1 MNYQPPYTITPAILN
16 LVAEISELIGRYT
29 MLAEQ
34 NLTPRLRRENRI
46 RTIQA
51 SLAIENNTLTLE
63 QVTAVID
70 GKRVPGLPREI
81 QEVRNAFAV
90 YEAMDNWHPASEAD
104 LLAAHSL
111 LMSMLVDQPGVF
123 RSGGVGIF
131 RGEQLVHMAPP
142 ADRVPYLMVDLLDW
156 LKRSEEH
163 PLINSCLFH
172 YELEFI
178 HPFADGNGR
187 MGRLWQ
193 TLILRQW
200 KPLLGYLPVETVIR
214 ERQNEYYRALAE
226 ADERADA
233 APFVEFMLQALRDA
247 MREAGDTDQVSDQVT
262 DQVKMLL
269 EAIGNSELSGSELM
283 KALGFSHRPT
293 FRANYLNPAMEG
305 GWLDRTQP
313 GSPRSPTQRYRLS
326 EKARIWLQARNE
338 A

>member
-63 QVTAVID
+63 QVTAVLD
-70 GKRVPGLPREI
+70 GKRVLGLPREI
-81 QEVRNAFAV
+81 QEVRNAFAA
-90 YEAMDNWHPASEAD
+90 YEAMDNWHPASDAD
-104 LLAAHSL
+104 LLAAHGL
-111 LMSMLVDQPGVF
+111 LMSMLVDRPGVF

-142 ADRVPYLMVDLLDW
+142 ADRVPYLMADLLYW
-156 LKRSEEH
+156 LKRSEQH
-163 PLINSCLFH
+163 PLIGSCLFH

-247 MREAGDTDQVSDQVT
+247 MREAGDTDQVIDQVS

-283 KALGFSHRPT
+283 KALGLSHRPT

-326 EKARIWLQARNE
+326 EKAGIWLQTRNE
-338 A
+338 G

>member
-29 MLAEQ
+29 MLTEQ

-70 GKRVPGLPREI
+70 GKCVLGLPREI
-81 QEVRNAFAV
+81 QEVRNAFAA

-111 LMSMLVDQPGVF
+111 LMSMLVDRPGVF

-131 RGEQLVHMAPP
+131 RGEHLVHMAPP
-142 ADRVPYLMVDLLDW
+142 ADRVPYLMVDLLYW
-156 LKRSEEH
+156 LKRSEAH
-163 PLINSCLFH
+163 PLIGSCLFH
-172 YELEFI
+172 CELEFI

-200 KPLLGYLPVETVIR
+200 KPWLGYLPVETVIR
-214 ERQNEYYRALAE
+214 ERQNEYYRAPAE

-247 MREAGDTDQVSDQVT
+247 MREAGDTDQVI

-283 KALGFSHRPT
+283 KAFAARQESS
-293 FRANYLNPAMEG
+293 
-305 GWLDRTQP
+305 
-313 GSPRSPTQRYRLS
+313 SPQKR
-326 EKARIWLQARNE
+326 
-338 A
+338 

>member
-1 MNYQPPYTITPAILN
+1 

-70 GKRVPGLPREI
+70 GKRVLGLPREI
-81 QEVRNAFAV
+81 QEVRNAFAA

-104 LLAAHSL
+104 LLVAHGL
-111 LMSMLVDQPGVF
+111 LMSMLVDQSGVF

-131 RGEQLVHMAPP
+131 RGEHLVHMAPP

-156 LKRSEEH
+156 LKHSKEH
-163 PLINSCLFH
+163 PLISSCLFH

-247 MREAGDTDQVSDQVT
+247 MYEAGDTDQVSDQVT

-283 KALGFSHRPT
+283 TALGFSHRPT

-326 EKARIWLQARNE
+326 AKARIWLQTRDE

>member
-29 MLAEQ
+29 ILAEQ

-70 GKRVPGLPREI
+70 GKRVLGLPREI
-81 QEVRNAFAV
+81 QEVRNAFAA

-104 LLAAHSL
+104 LLVAHGL

-131 RGEQLVHMAPP
+131 RGEHLVHMAPP

-163 PLINSCLFH
+163 PLISSCLFH

-200 KPLLGYLPVETVIR
+200 KPLLGYLPVETIIR
-214 ERQNEYYRALAE
+214 ERQNEYDRVLAE

-247 MREAGDTDQVSDQVT
+247 MREAGDTDQVSDQVS

-283 KALGFSHRPT
+283 NALGFSHRPT

-326 EKARIWLQARNE
+326 AKARIWLQTRNE
-338 A
+338 E